1 MAIKIDF
8 KTLPGYVKT
17 IIAILPALVVAIAVT
32 FMVILPEN
40 KELKA
45 LESKIQVQENEI
57 AKSQAKAEKLTELIT
72 ENQRLRKR
80 LNELR
85 EQLPEEKEVSNLLKQ
100 VSDLGIASGLRI
112 LLWKPEQKKSH
123 PSGIVYEIPVRVELS
138 GSYHNLGY
146 FFSSLTRLNRI
157 VNISDIKL
165 GDPKPAKDSTVLK
178 VTFAATTFSAIPEEE
193 IAQQQ
198 KEVKTEKKGKKT

>member
-1 MAIKIDF
+1 MAIKVDYKIF
-8 KTLPGYVKT
+8 PGYVRT
-17 IIAILPALVVAIAVT
+17 IIAILPALVIAIAVT
-32 FMVILPEN
+32 FMLILPKN
-40 KELKA
+40 KEIKA

-57 AKSQAKAEKLTELIT
+57 AKSQAKAEKLTELIA
-72 ENQRLRKR
+72 ENQRLRNR
-80 LNELR
+80 LNELK
-85 EQLPEEKEVSNLLKQ
+85 EQLPEEKEVSDLLKQ

-112 LLWKPEQKKSH
+112 LLWKPEQRVTH
-123 PSGIVYEIPVRVELS
+123 LSGIVYEIPVKVELS

-198 KEVKTEKKGKKT
+198 KEMKTEKKGKKT

>member
-1 MAIKIDF
+1 M
-8 KTLPGYVKT
+8 L
-17 IIAILPALVVAIAVT
+17 ILPK
-32 FMVILPEN
+32 N
-40 KELKA
+40 KEIKA
-45 LESKIQVQENEI
+45 LESKIQAQENEI
-57 AKSQAKAEKLTELIT
+57 AKSQAKAEKLTELIA
-72 ENQRLRKR
+72 ENQRLRNR
-80 LNELR
+80 LNELK
-85 EQLPEEKEVSNLLKQ
+85 EQLPEEKEVSDLLKQ

-112 LLWKPEQKKSH
+112 LLWKPEQRVTH
-123 PSGIVYEIPVRVELS
+123 LSGIVYEIPVKVELS

>member
-17 IIAILPALVVAIAVT
+17 IISILPTLVIAIAVT
-32 FMVILPEN
+32 FMVVLPKN

-45 LESKIQVQENEI
+45 LNSKIQIQENEI

-72 ENQRLRKR
+72 ENQRLRIR

-100 VSDLGIASGLRI
+100 VSDLGIVAGLRI

-146 FFSSLTRLNRI
+146 FFSSLTKLNRI

-165 GDPKPAKDSTVLK
+165 SDPKPAKESSVLK
-178 VTFAATTFSAIPEEE
+178 VTFTATTFSAIPEEE
-193 IAQQQ
+193 ITKQQ
-198 KEVKTEKKGKKT
+198 TEKKGKNT

>member
-1 MAIKIDF
+1 MAIKVDYKIF
-8 KTLPGYVKT
+8 PGYVRT
-17 IIAILPALVVAIAVT
+17 IIAILPALVIAIAVT
-32 FMVILPEN
+32 FMLILPKN
-40 KELKA
+40 KEIKA
-45 LESKIQVQENEI
+45 LESKIQAQENEI
-57 AKSQAKAEKLTELIT
+57 AKSQAKAEKLTELIA
-72 ENQRLRKR
+72 ENQRLRNR
-80 LNELR
+80 LNELK
-85 EQLPEEKEVSNLLKQ
+85 EQLPEEKEVSDLLKQ
-100 VSDLGIASGLRI
+100 VSDLGIVSGLRI
-112 LLWKPEQKKSH
+112 LLWKPEQRVTH
-123 PSGIVYEIPVRVELS
+123 LSGIVYEIPVKVELS

-198 KEVKTEKKGKKT
+198 KEAKTEKKGKKT

>member
-8 KTLPGYVKT
+8 KTLPGYIKT
-17 IIAILPALVVAIAVT
+17 IISILPALVIAIAVT
-32 FMVILPEN
+32 FMVLLPEN

-45 LESKIQVQENEI
+45 LDSKIQVQENEI

-72 ENQRLRKR
+72 ENHRLRKR
-80 LNELR
+80 LNVLR

-100 VSDLGIASGLRI
+100 VSDLGIASGLRV

-165 GDPKPAKDSTVLK
+165 SDPKPAKESTVLK
-178 VTFAATTFSAIPEEE
+178 VIFTATTFSVIPEEE
-193 IAQQQ
+193 ITQQQ
-198 KEVKTEKKGKKT
+198 TEKKGKKT

>member
-1 MAIKIDF
+1 MAIKVDYKIF
-8 KTLPGYVKT
+8 PGYVRT
-17 IIAILPALVVAIAVT
+17 IITILPALVIAIAVT
-32 FMVILPEN
+32 FMLILPKN
-40 KELKA
+40 KEIKA

-57 AKSQAKAEKLTELIT
+57 AKSQAKAEKLTELIA
-72 ENQRLRKR
+72 ENQRLRNR
-80 LNELR
+80 LNELK
-85 EQLPEEKEVSNLLKQ
+85 EQLPEEKEVSDLLKQ

-112 LLWKPEQKKSH
+112 LLWKPEQRVTH
-123 PSGIVYEIPVRVELS
+123 LSGIVYEIPVKVELS

-198 KEVKTEKKGKKT
+198 KEEKTEKKGKKT

>member
-8 KTLPGYVKT
+8 KALPGYVKT
-17 IIAILPALVVAIAVT
+17 VIAILPALVIAVAVT
-32 FMVILPEN
+32 FMVILPKN
-40 KELKA
+40 KEIKA
-45 LESKIQVQENEI
+45 LDSKIQVQENEI
-57 AKSQAKAEKLTELIT
+57 AKSQAKAEKLTELIS

-80 LNELR
+80 LNELK
-85 EQLPEEKEVSNLLKQ
+85 EQLPEEKEVSDLLKQ

-112 LLWKPEQKKSH
+112 LLWKPEQRKPH

-138 GSYHNLGY
+138 GSYHNLGH
-146 FFSSLTRLNRI
+146 FFSSLTRFNRI

-165 GDPKPAKDSTVLK
+165 SDPKPLKDSAVLK
-178 VTFAATTFSAIPEEE
+178 VSFSATTFSAIPEEE

-198 KEVKTEKKGKKT
+198 TEKKTEKKGQKT

>member
-17 IIAILPALVVAIAVT
+17 IITILPALVAAIAVT
-32 FMVILPEN
+32 FMIILPKN
-40 KELKA
+40 KEIKA
-45 LESKIQVQENEI
+45 LDSKIQVQENEI
-57 AKSQAKAEKLTELIT
+57 AKSQAKAEKLTELIA
-72 ENQRLRKR
+72 ENQRLSK
-80 LNELR
+80 ELDTLK
-85 EQLPEEKEVSNLLKQ
+85 EQLPEEREISNLLKQ
-100 VSDLGIASGLRI
+100 VSDQGIASGLRI
-112 LLWKPEQKKSH
+112 LLWKPEQKKTH

-165 GDPKPAKDSTVLK
+165 DDPKPAKDDAVLK
-178 VTFAATTFSAIPEEE
+178 VTFTATTFSVIPEKE
-193 IAQQQ
+193 ITQQQ
-198 KEVKTEKKGKKT
+198 TEKKGKKT

>member
-17 IIAILPALVVAIAVT
+17 IISILPTLVIAIAVT
-32 FMVILPEN
+32 FMVILPKN

-45 LESKIQVQENEI
+45 LNSKIQIQENEI

-72 ENQRLRKR
+72 ENQRLRIR

-100 VSDLGIASGLRI
+100 VSDLGIVAGLRI

-123 PSGIVYEIPVRVELS
+123 PSGIVYEIPVKVELS

-146 FFSSLTRLNRI
+146 FFSSLTKLNRI

-165 GDPKPAKDSTVLK
+165 SDPKPAKESSVLK
-178 VTFAATTFSAIPEEE
+178 VTFTATTFSAIPEEE
-193 IAQQQ
+193 ITKQQ
-198 KEVKTEKKGKKT
+198 TEKKGKNT

>member
-1 MAIKIDF
+1 MAIKVDYKIF
-8 KTLPGYVKT
+8 PGYVRT
-17 IIAILPALVVAIAVT
+17 IITILPALVIAIAVT
-32 FMVILPEN
+32 FMLILPKN
-40 KELKA
+40 KEIKA

-85 EQLPEEKEVSNLLKQ
+85 EQLPEEKEVSDLLKQ

-123 PSGIVYEIPVRVELS
+123 PSGIVYEIPVKVELS

-165 GDPKPAKDSTVLK
+165 SDPKPAKESTVLK
-178 VTFAATTFSAIPEEE
+178 VTFTATTFSVIPEEE
-193 IAQQQ
+193 ITQQQ
-198 KEVKTEKKGKKT
+198 TEKKGKKT

>member
-1 MAIKIDF
+1 MAIKVDYKIF
-8 KTLPGYVKT
+8 PGYVRT
-17 IIAILPALVVAIAVT
+17 IIAILPALVIAIAVT
-32 FMVILPEN
+32 FMLILPKN
-40 KELKA
+40 KEIKA
-45 LESKIQVQENEI
+45 LESKIQAQENEI
-57 AKSQAKAEKLTELIT
+57 AKSQAKAEKLTELIA
-72 ENQRLRKR
+72 ENQRLRNR
-80 LNELR
+80 LNELK
-85 EQLPEEKEVSNLLKQ
+85 EQLPEEKEVSDLLKQ

-112 LLWKPEQKKSH
+112 LLWKPEQRVTH
-123 PSGIVYEIPVRVELS
+123 LSGIVYEIPVKVELS

-157 VNISDIKL
+157 VNISDIRL

-198 KEVKTEKKGKKT
+198 KEVKIEKKGKKT

>member
-1 MAIKIDF
+1 MAIKVDYKIF
-8 KTLPGYVKT
+8 PGYVRT
-17 IIAILPALVVAIAVT
+17 IITILPALVIAIAVT
-32 FMVILPEN
+32 FMLILPKN
-40 KELKA
+40 KEIKA
-45 LESKIQVQENEI
+45 LESKIQAQENEI
-57 AKSQAKAEKLTELIT
+57 AKSQAKAEKLTELIA
-72 ENQRLRKR
+72 ENQRLGNR
-80 LNELR
+80 LNELK
-85 EQLPEEKEVSNLLKQ
+85 EQLPEEKEVSDLLKQ

-112 LLWKPEQKKSH
+112 LLWKPEQRVTH
-123 PSGIVYEIPVRVELS
+123 LSGIVYEIPVKVELS

-198 KEVKTEKKGKKT
+198 KEVKIEKKAKKT

>member
-1 MAIKIDF
+1 MAIKVDYKIF
-8 KTLPGYVKT
+8 PGYVRT
-17 IIAILPALVVAIAVT
+17 IIAILPALVIAIAVT
-32 FMVILPEN
+32 FMLILPKN
-40 KELKA
+40 KEIKA
-45 LESKIQVQENEI
+45 LESKIQAQENEI
-57 AKSQAKAEKLTELIT
+57 AKSQAKAEKLTELIA
-72 ENQRLRKR
+72 ENQRLRNR
-80 LNELR
+80 LNELK
-85 EQLPEEKEVSNLLKQ
+85 EQLPEEKEVSDLLKQ

-112 LLWKPEQKKSH
+112 LLWKPEQRVTH
-123 PSGIVYEIPVRVELS
+123 LSGIVYEIPVKVELS

-198 KEVKTEKKGKKT
+198 KEAKTEKKGKKT

>member
-17 IIAILPALVVAIAVT
+17 IISILPTLVIAIAVT
-32 FMVILPEN
+32 FMVILPKN

-45 LESKIQVQENEI
+45 LNSKIQIQENEI

-72 ENQRLRKR
+72 ENQRLRIR

-100 VSDLGIASGLRI
+100 VSDLGIVAGLRI

-146 FFSSLTRLNRI
+146 FFSSLTKLNRI

-165 GDPKPAKDSTVLK
+165 SDPKPAKESSVLK
-178 VTFAATTFSAIPEEE
+178 VTFTATTFSAIPEEE
-193 IAQQQ
+193 ITKQQ
-198 KEVKTEKKGKKT
+198 TEKKGKNT